1 MLTYCIRRRL
11 SVFRRASVN
20 LSPVHELL
28 QVYRHYGE
36 SCDGGGSDP
45 ARLMVQLLQQRFFIP
60 PDQHHAV
67 SLLRGQA
74 CAYGPLGVDLKRN
87 ILEQWWSSV
96 VRSRPQVFGISTLH
110 GVESKGA
117 GGDEKLLKGRGER
130 VGEVLRQRQ
139 AFRTGLFQGAL
150 AQCVPS
156 LELMNRKLPFGLAE
170 TGLCYQPEDHD
181 DSDAI
186 GCSSEVTEASLVW
199 FCSHRTSSQWLDYW
213 TRQRLQWWRKFALGP
228 SDFSVRDVR
237 DDELKQ
243 GALRGAKVLYKFP
256 WGTETLET
264 LWMLSDDE
272 LLRSHTGSQA
282 DLRCRDGKKLI
293 VPHVISLS
301 ANVDRGLLA
310 VLFNSLQHIEKVDS
324 KQRLHQRT
332 VLKLH
337 PALAPVKV
345 ALDMGKGSISE
356 LRQVCEGLLQELLE
370 EGISAWPGYMD
381 TTLSSM
387 DKLHT
392 NHTSWVLC
400 VL

>member
-1 MLTYCIRRRL
+1 
-11 SVFRRASVN
+11 
-20 LSPVHELL
+20 
-28 QVYRHYGE
+28 
-36 SCDGGGSDP
+36 
-45 ARLMVQLLQQRFFIP
+45 
-60 PDQHHAV
+60 
-67 SLLRGQA
+67 
-74 CAYGPLGVDLKRN
+74 
-87 ILEQWWSSV
+87 
-96 VRSRPQVFGISTLH
+96 
-110 GVESKGA
+110 
-117 GGDEKLLKGRGER
+117 
-130 VGEVLRQRQ
+130 
-139 AFRTGLFQGAL
+139 AL
-150 AQCVPS
+150 AQYIPS

-170 TGLCYQPEDHD
+170 TGLCYQPEDYD

-186 GCSSEVTEASLVW
+186 GCSSEVTEASLAW

-228 SDFSVRDVR
+228 SDFSVCDVR
-237 DDELKQ
+237 DDELNE

-264 LWMLSDDE
+264 LWMRGDNE

-282 DLRCRDGKKLI
+282 GLQCRDGKRLV

-345 ALDMGKGSISE
+345 ALDMGKGSTSE

-370 EGISAWPGYMD
+370 VGISAWPGYMD
-381 TTLSSM
+381 TTLSSVE
-387 DKLHT
+387 KLHT
-392 NHTSWVLC
+392 
-400 VL
+400 